1 MTSQTE
7 KGEKFA
13 RSHVEPGI
21 VVLPKRDRSVAT
33 SKMPLA
39 ALAFVQRAMRELRE
53 HGTFSYAPAALSNAS
68 TNAIMAR
75 QRGS

>member
-21 VVLPKRDRSVAT
+21 VVLP
-33 SKMPLA
+33 
-39 ALAFVQRAMRELRE
+39 
-53 HGTFSYAPAALSNAS
+53 NAWDAGS
-68 TNAIMAR
+68 AIMAR
-75 QRGS
+75 YRG